1 MHPVEQILDHTFSDK
16 QLLTQALTH
25 SSTENAHYERLE
37 FLGDRV
43 LNLCIAAR
51 LYKNYPT
58 ADEGKLAKH
67 HAALV
72 RTETLATM
80 AKELGVSHHIILG
93 QGEEQSGGR
102 TKPNI
107 LADVMEALIGA
118 LYIDAGYETAA
129 HFINTHWQQIE
140 KNTPLLDAKSALQE
154 HIQQHNQTLPIY
166 TVIAT
171 EGEVHDP
178 TYTIEVKTPL
188 GRAEGK
194 GSSKQAAGQAA
205 ATALLNQLDIIGITK

>member
-1 MHPVEQILDHTFSDK
+1 MHPVEHILNHTFANK

-43 LNLCIAAR
+43 LNLSIAAL
-51 LYKNYPT
+51 LYTNYPQ
-58 ADEGKLAKH
+58 ADEGQLAKH

-72 RTETLATM
+72 RTETLASM
-80 AKELGVSHHIILG
+80 AEELGIAEHIILG

-118 LYIDAGYETAA
+118 LFLDNGYEAAAAFITA
-129 HFINTHWQQIE
+129 HWQPIE

-154 HIQQHNQTLPIY
+154 YIQQHNHTLPTY
-166 TVIAT
+166 TVLAT

-188 GRAEGK
+188 GRAKGA

-205 ATALLNQLDIIGITK
+205 AEALLNKLGITR